1 MHKSAYFRVGLTDW
15 TTAFVQWN
23 GCAPSA
29 ECADADQ
36 PGDDAAEE
44 WANALRFGTSAKRLR
59 PEGGEGG
66 KDWNAMLMTHGP
78 DGLRAFLDRSL
89 RRGESP

>member
-1 MHKSAYFRVGLTDW
+1 LHYG
-15 TTAFVQWN
+15 
-23 GCAPSA
+23 P
-29 ECADADQ
+29 E
-36 PGDDAAEE
+36 P
-44 WANALRFGTSAKRLR
+44 KRLR

-78 DGLRAFLDRSL
+78 DALADFLDRSL